1 MGLSRDWLA
10 SSQGLFMAG
19 CVTIC
24 QGDTV
29 AMLLFSR
36 QCPWLKL
43 FLKSVVPSTERRPR
57 SRRNR
62 LGADWAAGHQ
72 WVSTFAESLEFRT
85 LLTNTPLLAS
95 FADVTLLSGSPL
107 HIPLNGSDAD
117 DQVLTFSATSDN
129 ADITTY
135 VPENNRSLEINVQT
149 FGTMT
154 FELFEDKAARATE
167 QIITLAESGFYDG
180 STFHRVINSFV
191 IQGGDPDGNP
201 VGTGGSSLGDFDD
214 QFHEDL
220 QHNTTGVL
228 SMAKSLDDTN
238 DSQFFITEGAQRH
251 LDSQHTVFGLLT
263 TGESVRETI
272 SETAVTNSVPDTAVI
287 VNSVN
292 VFTDIENGVL
302 MLSAPEGVTGS
313 ATITVT
319 VADPDGNQSQQTV
332 DVTIQADPQNN
343 QPFLADI
350 PAVRTLAD
358 TPTELQL
365 TRIDLEN
372 NAATFLDEDLLGI
385 NGLFVPELSHTDL
398 GYTISE
404 TTGTVSVTPTNGLTG
419 THNITAAVGEF
430 ANAIDYQLVA
440 IEIVAAASTWAVST
454 DDHPNGNEADD
465 GSADTFRIVNNST
478 RIEVYIN
485 DVLSAQAERVSVTN
499 IVIDGSGDDDI
510 LMLDGIGGDPLPAG
524 GFTFNGGGQT
534 SADGDRIEAVNRTVT
549 SVEHAAS
556 LSVAGEGS
564 ITIDGT
570 ASQYNGVERIVDR
583 LIATDRSFSLTD
595 ADESI
600 VIGDDDT
607 SSNGLSRISSNGI
620 ALPVDFADPT
630 GSLTVNALG
639 GNDGVTIQNLDSG
652 AFGVIANGGA
662 GADTLTGG
670 GADDQLNGGEGNDT
684 ILGGGG
690 NDDLNGGTG
699 SDTLNVVA
707 NSHLSISPTLTTGS
721 GNDSH
726 SGFEQATLTAGSGN
740 NRLDASESDIP
751 VTLLGLGG
759 NDTLLGGSSTD
770 RLDGGDGA
778 DFVEITGAD
787 IVLTDASAPGADGD
801 TLVSIE
807 GLQLIASVRGS
818 SIDASG
824 YTLGP
829 VTIVG
834 SGGADTLK
842 GGSGNDV
849 ILGRG
854 GPDVANGGP
863 GDDRLMG
870 GSGSDNLSGDGGD
883 DTIIGGRGRDSIE
896 GGLDADLL
904 LGGGGSDT
912 IGGGDGDDRIRG
924 GGGLDV
930 LDGDDGPDT
939 LVGGAGRDNLA
950 GGLGDDN
957 LNGTD
962 RDDNFGG
969 QVGADMLFGGLRPE
983 ARPAPVSG
991 NDNPANEDETP
1002 HFLSPPAYREST
1014 EEIDEA
1020 FEASLLPKLLEL

>member
-1 MGLSRDWLA
+1 
-10 SSQGLFMAG
+10 MAG

-24 QGDTV
+24 QGNTV

-36 QCPWLKL
+36 QSSWLGS
-43 FLKSVVPSTERRPR
+43 FVKSVVPSTERRPR

-62 LGADWAAGHQ
+62 PGADWAAGHQ
-72 WVSTFAESLEFRT
+72 WVSTFAESLEPRR
-85 LLTNTPLLAS
+85 LLTNTPVLAS

-135 VPENNRSLEINVQT
+135 IPESNRSLEINVQT

-180 STFHRVINSFV
+180 STFHRVINRFV

-263 TGESVRETI
+263 TGESVREAI
-272 SETAVTNSVPDTAVI
+272 SEIAVTNSVPDAAVI
-287 VNSVN
+287 VNSAN

-313 ATITVT
+313 ATITVI
-319 VADPDGNQSQQTV
+319 VADPDGNQSQQTF

-358 TPTELQL
+358 TPTEIQL

-385 NGLFVPELSHTDL
+385 NGLFVPEVSHTDL
-398 GYTISE
+398 VYTISG

-430 ANAIDYQLVA
+430 SNAIDYQLVA
-440 IEIVAAASTWAVST
+440 IEIVAAASTWTVST

-465 GSADTFRIVNNST
+465 GSADTFRIVNNRT

-485 DVLSAQAERVSVTN
+485 DVLSAQAERVSVTD

-510 LMLDGIGGDPLPAG
+510 LMLDGTGGDPLPAG

-534 SADGDRIEAVNRTVT
+534 SADGDRIEAVNGTVT
-549 SVEHAAS
+549 SVGHAAS
-556 LSVAGEGS
+556 LSVAGEGT

-600 VIGDDDT
+600 VIRDDGT
-607 SSNGLSRISSNGI
+607 SSNGLSRISSNGS

-630 GSLTVNALG
+630 GSLTVNSLG

-652 AFGVIANGGA
+652 AFGVIVNGGA

-670 GADDQLNGGEGNDT
+670 RADDQLNGGEGDDT

-707 NSHLSISPTLTTGS
+707 NSHLSISTTSTSGV

-726 SGFEQATLTAGSGN
+726 QGFERAILTAGSGN
-740 NRLDASESDIP
+740 NRLDATAANIP
-751 VTLLGLGG
+751 VTLNGLGG

-770 RLDGGDGA
+770 RLDGGDGI
-778 DFVEITGAD
+778 DFVEIAGAN

-801 TLVSIE
+801 TLISIE
-807 GLQLIASVRGS
+807 GLLLIASVRGS

-842 GGSGNDV
+842 GGSGDDV
-849 ILGRG
+849 ILGGG
-854 GPDVANGGP
+854 GPDVADGGP
-863 GDDRLMG
+863 GDDLLMG
-870 GSGSDNLSGDGGD
+870 GSGNDNLSGAGGD
-883 DTIIGGRGRDSIE
+883 DTIIGGRGRDTIE
-896 GGLDADLL
+896 GGLDADVL

-924 GGGLDV
+924 GGGRDV

-950 GGLGDDN
+950 GGLGTDN

-962 RDDNFGG
+962 RDDNFNQ
-969 QVGADMLFGGLRPE
+969 QVGPDILIGGLRPA

-991 NDNPANEDETP
+991 KDDPANEQDTP
-1002 HFLSPPAYREST
+1002 HFLSPPAFGEST

-1020 FEASLLPKLLEL
+1020 FGQLPLPELMEL